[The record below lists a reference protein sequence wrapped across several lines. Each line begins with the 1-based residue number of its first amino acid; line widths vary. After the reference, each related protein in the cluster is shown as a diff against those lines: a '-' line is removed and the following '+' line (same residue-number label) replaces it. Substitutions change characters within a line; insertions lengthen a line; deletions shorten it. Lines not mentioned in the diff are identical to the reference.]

1 VRRAVAELPADRAES
16 LKAAKA
22 VLAIGPDPSLRVE
35 AGRGLARGGDAEGAR
50 NVLIA
55 VARDTNAPDVVRGD
69 AYELLIKILTNDV
82 EDWTTAAVV
91 YNEWV
96 TLRPAD
102 VRAHKWAPT
111 VRTAAGGS
119 RPLAPRGRGIIVGL
133 GARQLV
139 VTRHGG
145 PRAPAR
151 RPSSAQLA
159 SSPKPESTVSPLH
172 AHLTGPVN
180 A

>member
-82 EDWTTAAVV
+82 ED
-91 YNEWV
+91 
-96 TLRPAD
+96 
-102 VRAHKWAPT
+102 
-111 VRTAAGGS
+111 
-119 RPLAPRGRGIIVGL
+119 
-133 GARQLV
+133 
-139 VTRHGG
+139 
-145 PRAPAR
+145 
-151 RPSSAQLA
+151 
-159 SSPKPESTVSPLH
+159 
-172 AHLTGPVN
+172 
-180 A
+180 